1 MHLFYT
7 SHSKLKNIQD
17 YKKYMKDYQ
26 TSVFQLYKSRL
37 LSQKY
42 ESKLKLEKKAK
53 FFFKEMRVVQNF
65 VLLIGYGEK

>member
-1 MHLFYT
+1 
-7 SHSKLKNIQD
+7 
-17 YKKYMKDYQ
+17 MKDYQ